1 MNKQETAALFGL
13 IATLFPRDDKF
24 CKVDRQMVIAW
35 AEMLADI
42 PFDHAKAAIKA
53 SVSTSPFPPSIAE
66 IRDYATRLTGK
77 RRMTA
82 EEAWGQACEV
92 IRQYG
97 TRTVLKEGAE
107 EKPPEYTDVTVE
119 CRVYRAVKPQPC
131 LRQYEAELHC
141 DPEVWKL
148 LKNMGYKSVVESD
161 APDVVRGQFM
171 RAWNAHNEEAREE
184 RVISGVLPELYGGNE
199 QIGDMIY
206 RIGGAMGDKA

>member
-1 MNKQETAALFGL
+1 MKRSETIQLFAVIKALY
-13 IATLFPRDDKF
+13 PRDEAYKNATKDM
-24 CKVDRQMVIAW
+24 VDAW
-35 AEMLADI
+35 TEMLADI

-107 EKPPEYTDVTVE
+107 EKPPEYGELTVE
-119 CRVYRAVKPQPC
+119 TRIYRAVKPQPC

-148 LKNMGYKSVVESD
+148 LKNMGYKAVVESD

-171 RAWNAHNEEAREE
+171 AAWRGHDTEAKEH
-184 RVISGVLPELYGGNE
+184 RVIGSIVPELFGGNG
-199 QIGDMIY
+199 ILRDMLK
-206 RIGGAMGDKA
+206 GGQNGEGL

>member
-1 MNKQETAALFGL
+1 MKRSETIQLFAVIKALY
-13 IATLFPRDDKF
+13 PRDEAFKNATKDM
-24 CKVDRQMVIAW
+24 VDAW
-35 AEMLADI
+35 TEMLADI

-66 IRDYATRLTGK
+66 IRDYATRLTGP

-107 EKPPEYTDVTVE
+107 ENPPEYTDVTVE
-119 CRVYRAVKPQPC
+119 CRVYRAVKPQPN

-148 LKNMGYKSVVESD
+148 LKNMGYRSVVESD

-171 RAWNAHNEEAREE
+171 RAWTLHDQEAKEE
-184 RVISGVLPELYGGNE
+184 RVIVPDFLKLLGGRL
-199 QIGDMIY
+199 M
-206 RIGGAMGDKA
+206 IGGAE

>member
-1 MNKQETAALFGL
+1 MKRSETIQLFAV
-13 IATLFPRDDKF
+13 IKAIYPRDEAFKNATKDM
-24 CKVDRQMVIAW
+24 VDAW

-82 EEAWGQACEV
+82 EEAWGQACDV

-119 CRVYRAVKPQPC
+119 CRVYRAVKQQPC

-148 LKNMGYKSVVESD
+148 LKNMGYKQVVESEN
-161 APDVVRGQFM
+161 PDVVRGQFM
-171 RAWNAHNEEAREE
+171 RAWGLHDREATE
-184 RVISGVLPELYGGNE
+184 RRVLGGVLPEFVKMLGETMSLEGG
-199 QIGDMIY
+199 
-206 RIGGAMGDKA
+206 KA